1 MANPNQDQELSSMF
15 MEKIDVKR
23 SKSPNHSDSSSKSSS
38 KTNLPVEIITV
49 KDFFDFMK
57 TAYQVYEHLEEDDKG
72 VKINWEE
79 LTKLTVINHVI
90 EQQERDLLYQTAYST
105 QKPVISKSDTAIGKK
120 NNEIERIE
128 KRASCSK
135 GRRRSLPPE
144 TRVEMLGV
152 WTEANLNCKL
162 NDVINEG
169 ILDSILPYLVG
180 YKKPSKTTSVYTPII
195 KKAPSNTTLDVK
207 KPGSFGG
214 FLNEKE
220 SRDRLGRRKSSVI
233 AAQERVNQKQD
244 GDVEIHVC
252 DEVKGLKK
260 DFRCPQKLL
269 VSKMGYFADVT
280 AGQRL
285 EDMDISV
292 HCDIQI
298 FDWLMRWVKRDSILV
313 ADWPLLDPH
322 NVVPILVSASF
333 LQMEPL
339 LHDCLIYC
347 HAHLNDIV
355 KTSTNLACLSD
366 ALLTRLAAMYTN
378 AELEAVRDRK
388 DKVQSRLYCKMILSL
403 AEPVPE
409 TLRGHYATLA
419 TLFKCSK
426 CNKLLGRHI
435 AEQVPCQPSSMRIDR
450 RGNVISS
457 HTKEPSWSLNEYI
470 TWLYGELRSWRRVY
484 WRLWADCHF
493 LRCQLCDSYF
503 PAYQME
509 WCSHHEQGAHMF
521 ALEGRAP
528 LPTGRYPCCGE
539 RAYRFETIS
548 RNTGC
553 QFREHAPDE
562 RLPQDAAVM
571 ELYNKFRDIIAM
583 RPPQL
588 MFPERL
594 TRLVTRGMYEVDT
607 AIIQQVPRHN
617 RHEAPAAHVLRA
629 TDAPRH
635 QGYEQNRPHITQ
647 THREWTEQP
656 DDDSGG
662 RLQCKEVFWWEG
674 IQLAPPR
681 QPLGLLGK
689 LYSNNSKFNPGARPG
704 SPALL
709 SAQAH
714 SVACSGTA
722 ISPERKDV
730 RKTKDKEDSPRKTTL
745 YTYSSFSL
753 INAYLGIT
761 KKGAVCGAGEA
772 CSSTAACD
780 EQSSES
786 NDASEQSSDSA
797 RSDEDGPPRVR
808 RVQPPPRAASAQP
821 ASRRMRVSGRVW
833 VASLSARS
841 NQDQQRRFEER
852 AARQMRAALARR
864 AALQTAKAKSPAGG
878 VYAKLEADW
887 RERYGQR
894 TRNPATVSA
903 RPRPPPKYK

>member
-1 MANPNQDQELSSMF
+1 MSNQRPESDSMF
-15 MEKIDVKR
+15 MQRGDGPRNR
-23 SKSPNHSDSSSKSSS
+23 SPPRSEPPSRRNSSTRSNGS
-38 KTNLPVEIITV
+38 VETITV

-57 TAYQVYEHLEEDDKG
+57 TAYQVYEHMEGDEDEG
-72 VKINWEE
+72 TKIDWEE

-90 EQQERDLLYQTAYST
+90 EQQERDLLFQTAFHE
-105 QKPVISKSDTAIGKK
+105 QKPTISKSECTIEPK
-120 NNEIERIE
+120 NPEDRLE
-128 KRASCSK
+128 KRFSCSELEGIS

-144 TRVEMLGV
+144 ARVEMLGI

-162 NDVINEG
+162 NDVVNEG

-195 KKAPSNTTLDVK
+195 KKVPSGTDVK
-207 KPGSFGG
+207 KPASFGG
-214 FLNEKE
+214 FVDEKE
-220 SRDRLGRRKSSVI
+220 SRDRLGRRKSSVTI
-233 AAQERVNQKQD
+233 AQERNNAKQD

-298 FDWLMRWVKRDSILV
+298 FDWLMRWVKRDTILV

-347 HAHLNDIV
+347 HAHINDIV

-378 AELEAVRDRK
+378 AELEAIRDRK
-388 DKVQSRLYCKMILSL
+388 DKIQSRLFCKMILSL

-409 TLRGHYATLA
+409 TLRGHYSSLA
-419 TLFKCSK
+419 TLFKCCK

-435 AEQVPCQPSSMRIDR
+435 AEQVPCQPASMRIDR
-450 RGNVISS
+450 RGNVVSS
-457 HTKEPSWSLNEYI
+457 HSKDQSWSLNDYI

-509 WCSHHEQGAHMF
+509 WCSHHEQPPHMF
-521 ALEGRAP
+521 AIEGRP
-528 LPTGRYPCCGE
+528 SLPAGRYPCCGE
-539 RAYRFETIS
+539 RAYRFETVT

-553 QFREHAPDE
+553 QFREHVPDE
-562 RLPQDAAVM
+562 RLAMDSSVM
-571 ELYNKFRDIIAM
+571 ELYNQFRDIIAM

-594 TRLVTRGMYEVDT
+594 TRLVG
-607 AIIQQVPRHN
+607 
-617 RHEAPAAHVLRA
+617 
-629 TDAPRH
+629 
-635 QGYEQNRPHITQ
+635 
-647 THREWTEQP
+647 REPGE
-656 DDDSGG
+656 DSNG

-674 IQLAPPR
+674 IILVPPR
-681 QPLGLLGK
+681 PPLGLLGK
-689 LYSNNSKFNPGARPG
+689 LYTSNNKFNPNVRPG
-704 SPALL
+704 SPALGTSQV
-709 SAQAH
+709 SAQSLAGNC
-714 SVACSGTA
+714 SSGTVV
-722 ISPERKDV
+722 SPERDVKLLKPVKDI
-730 RKTKDKEDSPRKTTL
+730 REDSLR
-745 YTYSSFSL
+745 
-753 INAYLGIT
+753 T
-761 KKGAVCGAGEA
+761 KKGAPGGGDSAGE
-772 CSSTAACD
+772 SGG
-780 EQSSES
+780 EQSSS
-786 NDASEQSSDSA
+786 SDDSEQSSASA
-797 RSDEDGPPRVR
+797 PSDEEC
-808 RVQPPPRAASAQP
+808 
-821 ASRRMRVSGRVW
+821 ASRRAKLRQPRKHSHSHSHPATKRTRVVGRQW
-833 VASLSARS
+833 ISCLSARS
-841 NQDQQRRFEER
+841 NQDGQRRFEER
-852 AARQMRAALARR
+852 AARQMRAALART
-864 AALQTAKAKSPAGG
+864 AALHHQTKSKMPPGG
-878 VYAKLEADW
+878 VYARLEAEW
-887 RERYGQR
+887 RERHGQR
-894 TRNPATVSA
+894 SRNAVSA
-903 RPRPPPKYK
+903 RPRQHQPANKYKSN

>member
-1 MANPNQDQELSSMF
+1 MASPNPDIDASSMF
-15 MEKIDVKR
+15 MDKGDGRK
-23 SKSPNHSDSSSKSSS
+23 SKSPIRSGSPRNRVK
-38 KTNLPVEIITV
+38 KKERVEPAAEVITV

-57 TAYQVYEHLEEDDKG
+57 TAYQVYEHLEGSDDDG
-72 VKINWEE
+72 SKINWEE
-79 LTKLTVINHVI
+79 LTKLTVLNHVI
-90 EQQERDLLYQTAYST
+90 EQQERDLLQLTVNAI
-105 QKPVISKSDTAIGKK
+105 QKPIISKSETAIEPKYSITERVEK
-120 NNEIERIE
+120 RYSCTEIE
-128 KRASCSK
+128 
-135 GRRRSLPPE
+135 GNRRSNLNPE
-144 TRVEMLGV
+144 IKVEMLGV

-180 YKKPSKTTSVYTPII
+180 YKKPAKTTSVYAPIMKKTVSSTSADI
-195 KKAPSNTTLDVK
+195 KKPA
-207 KPGSFGG
+207 SFDG
-214 FLNEKE
+214 FINEKD

-233 AAQERVNQKQD
+233 AAQEKSNQKQD

-269 VSKMGYFADVT
+269 VTKMGYFADVT

-298 FDWLMRWVKRDSILV
+298 FDWLMRWVKRDTILV

-347 HAHLNDIV
+347 HAHMNDIV
-355 KTSTNLACLSD
+355 KTTTNLACLSD

-378 AELEAVRDRK
+378 VELEGIKDRK
-388 DKVQSRLYCKMILSL
+388 DKIQSRLYCKMILSL

-409 TLRGHYATLA
+409 TLRGHYASLA

-435 AEQVPCQPSSMRIDR
+435 AEQVPCQPAAMRIDR
-450 RGNVISS
+450 RGNVLSS
-457 HTKEPSWSLNEYI
+457 HNKDPSWSINDYI

-509 WCSHHEQGAHMF
+509 WCSHHEQNPHMF
-521 ALEGRAP
+521 GVEGRAA
-528 LPTGRYPCCGE
+528 LPAGRYPCCGE
-539 RAYRFETIS
+539 RAYRFETIT

-553 QFREHAPDE
+553 QFREHVPDE
-562 RLPQDAAVM
+562 RLATDASVM
-571 ELYNKFRDIIAM
+571 EIYSRYRDIIAM

-594 TRLVTRGMYEVDT
+594 TRLVAREPGEEVD
-607 AIIQQVPRHN
+607 
-617 RHEAPAAHVLRA
+617 
-629 TDAPRH
+629 
-635 QGYEQNRPHITQ
+635 
-647 THREWTEQP
+647 
-656 DDDSGG
+656 G

-674 IQLAPPR
+674 IQLVPPR

-689 LYSNNSKFNPGARPG
+689 LYTSNSKFNQNTRPG
-704 SPALL
+704 SPVISSLQASMPSLAGNCFTA
-709 SAQAH
+709 SA
-714 SVACSGTA
+714 
-722 ISPERKDV
+722 SPERIDNKVKRNASPKGKQGTGTGDV
-730 RKTKDKEDSPRKTTL
+730 EVAEEATDS
-745 YTYSSFSL
+745 
-753 INAYLGIT
+753 
-761 KKGAVCGAGEA
+761 
-772 CSSTAACD
+772 D
-780 EQSSES
+780 E
-786 NDASEQSSDSA
+786 SEQSSDSA
-797 RSDEDGPPRVR
+797 RSDEDTPPRR
-808 RVQPPPRAASAQP
+808 PRTRTRVP
-821 ASRRMRVSGRVW
+821 APANRNKSRRWTATTAGRVW
-833 VASLSARS
+833 AATVSARS
-841 NQDQQRRFEER
+841 NQDGQRRFEER
-852 AARQMRAALARR
+852 AAAHMKATLARR
-864 AALQTAKAKSPAGG
+864 HHYPTKPKQHPGG

-887 RERYGQR
+887 REKHGQQKV
-894 TRNPATVSA
+894 RNLTSA
-903 RPRPPPKYK
+903 KIRSQPTKYK

>member
-1 MANPNQDQELSSMF
+1 MANPNPEPDTSSMF
-15 MEKIDVKR
+15 MQKGDGKNT
-23 SKSPNHSDSSSKSSS
+23 KSPNRSELTSKNSS
-38 KTNLPVEIITV
+38 KTHLPAEVITV

-57 TAYQVYEHLEEDDKG
+57 TAYQVYEHLEGGEEEG

-105 QKPVISKSDTAIGKK
+105 QKPVI
-120 NNEIERIE
+120 
-128 KRASCSK
+128 SK

-195 KKAPSNTTLDVK
+195 KKASSNTTLDIK

-292 HCDIQI
+292 HCDIQ
-298 FDWLMRWVKRDSILV
+298 
-313 ADWPLLDPH
+313 
-322 NVVPILVSASF
+322 
-333 LQMEPL
+333 MEPL

-388 DKVQSRLYCKMILSL
+388 DKIQSRLYCKMILSL

-503 PAYQME
+503 PAYQATYDNLINIPSTRSNNCSLGYKPSFEKVKIMHEKHLTRSRASQTSMSSCAVWFNSYTDGQME
-509 WCSHHEQGAHMF
+509 WCSHHEQTAHMF
-521 ALEGRAP
+521 ALEGRPP

-539 RAYRFETIS
+539 RAYRFETIT

-562 RLPQDAAVM
+562 RLATDASVM
-571 ELYNKFRDIIAM
+571 EIYNQFRDIIAM

-594 TRLVTRGMYEVDT
+594 TRLVS
-607 AIIQQVPRHN
+607 
-617 RHEAPAAHVLRA
+617 
-629 TDAPRH
+629 
-635 QGYEQNRPHITQ
+635 
-647 THREWTEQP
+647 REPGE
-656 DDDSGG
+656 DSGG
-662 RLQCKEVFWWEG
+662 RLQCKENK
-674 IQLAPPR
+674 
-681 QPLGLLGK
+681 K
-689 LYSNNSKFNPGARPG
+689 LVYD
-704 SPALL
+704 
-709 SAQAH
+709 
-714 SVACSGTA
+714 
-722 ISPERKDV
+722 IYD
-730 RKTKDKEDSPRKTTL
+730 D
-745 YTYSSFSL
+745 
-753 INAYLGIT
+753 
-761 KKGAVCGAGEA
+761 
-772 CSSTAACD
+772 D
-780 EQSSES
+780 E
-786 NDASEQSSDSA
+786 
-797 RSDEDGPPRVR
+797 
-808 RVQPPPRAASAQP
+808 
-821 ASRRMRVSGRVW
+821 
-833 VASLSARS
+833 
-841 NQDQQRRFEER
+841 
-852 AARQMRAALARR
+852 
-864 AALQTAKAKSPAGG
+864 
-878 VYAKLEADW
+878 
-887 RERYGQR
+887 
-894 TRNPATVSA
+894 
-903 RPRPPPKYK
+903 

>member
-1 MANPNQDQELSSMF
+1 MASPNPDPDLSSMF
-15 MEKIDVKR
+15 IRRGDGKTC
-23 SKSPNHSDSSSKSSS
+23 KSPTKSEPSSRRNSLK
-38 KTNLPVEIITV
+38 NIPAEVITV

-57 TAYQVYEHLEEDDKG
+57 TAYQVYEHLEGDEDEG
-72 VKINWEE
+72 NKINWEE

-90 EQQERDLLYQTAYST
+90 EQQERDLLYQTAFT
-105 QKPVISKSDTAIGKK
+105 EQKPITSKSDTAIERRNSEERTDKRYSCS
-120 NNEIERIE
+120 EIEG
-128 KRASCSK
+128 K
-135 GRRRSLPPE
+135 GRRRSLPRE
-144 TRVEMLGV
+144 ARVEMLGV

-195 KKAPSNTTLDVK
+195 KKTPSNVSTDVK
-207 KPGSFGG
+207 KPASFGA
-214 FLNEKE
+214 FVNEKE
-220 SRDRLGRRKSSVI
+220 SRDRLGRRKSSVV
-233 AAQERVNQKQD
+233 AAQERSNQKHD

-260 DFRCPQKLL
+260 DFKCPQKLL

-298 FDWLMRWVKRDSILV
+298 FDWLMRWVKRDTILV

-347 HAHLNDIV
+347 HAHMNDIV

-378 AELEAVRDRK
+378 AELEAIRDRK
-388 DKVQSRLYCKMILSL
+388 DKIQSRLYCKMILSL

-435 AEQVPCQPSSMRIDR
+435 AEQVPCQPANMRIDR
-450 RGNVISS
+450 RGNVIST
-457 HTKEPSWSLNEYI
+457 HTKDLSWSLNEYI

-509 WCSHHEQGAHMF
+509 WCSQHGEGAHAL
-521 ALEGRAP
+521 ALEGRA
-528 LPTGRYPCCGE
+528 LSAARHACCGE
-539 RAYRFETIS
+539 RAYRFETIP

-553 QFREHAPDE
+553 QFREHVPDE
-562 RLPQDAAVM
+562 RLASDGAVM
-571 ELYNKFRDIIAM
+571 ELYNNFRDIIAM

-594 TRLVTRGMYEVDT
+594 TKL
-607 AIIQQVPRHN
+607 VPR
-617 RHEAPAAHVLRA
+617 ETGEDP
-629 TDAPRH
+629 
-635 QGYEQNRPHITQ
+635 
-647 THREWTEQP
+647 
-656 DDDSGG
+656 SG
-662 RLQCKEVFWWEG
+662 RLQCREVFWWEG
-674 IQLAPPR
+674 IQLVPSR
-681 QPLGLLGK
+681 QPLGLLGR
-689 LYSNNSKFNPGARPG
+689 LYTSNTKFNPNARPG
-704 SPALL
+704 SPVLGVART
-709 SAQAH
+709 
-714 SVACSGTA
+714 SVQSISGNGSTVTCT
-722 ISPERKDV
+722 SPEVQEAKP
-730 RKTKDKEDSPRKTTL
+730 KTPVKEDSPRKQ
-745 YTYSSFSL
+745 
-753 INAYLGIT
+753 
-761 KKGAVCGAGEA
+761 GAGSGEGGDA
-772 CSSTAACD
+772 ESSD
-780 EQSSES
+780 S
-786 NDASEQSSDSA
+786 SEQSSDSDRSEEDVPRRSRA
-797 RSDEDGPPRVR
+797 RTRA
-808 RVQPPPRAASAQP
+808 PPPPP
-821 ASRRMRVSGRVW
+821 ASRNNARRGRVQGRVW
-833 VASLSARS
+833 AATQSARS
-841 NQDQQRRFEER
+841 NQDGQRRFEER
-852 AARQMRAALARR
+852 AATHMRAALARR
-864 AALQTAKAKSPAGG
+864 HQRTARHRDHPGG
-878 VYAKLEADW
+878 AYARLEAEW
-887 RERYGQR
+887 RERHGAR
-894 TRNPATVSA
+894 ARPAASA
-903 RPRPPPKYK
+903 RGRPALKYK

>member
-1 MANPNQDQELSSMF
+1 MASPNPDNDPSSMF
-15 MEKIDVKR
+15 MDKGDGKRRSPTRSETSPRRNSVVKAI
-23 SKSPNHSDSSSKSSS
+23 NAE
-38 KTNLPVEIITV
+38 VITV

-57 TAYQVYEHLEEDDKG
+57 TAYQVYEHLEGDEDEG
-72 VKINWEE
+72 SKINWEE
-79 LTKLTVINHVI
+79 LSKLTVLNHVI
-90 EQQERDLLYQTAYST
+90 EQQERDLLYQTAFSM
-105 QKPVISKSDTAIGKK
+105 QKPIVSKSDTQIERKINVIDRVEK
-120 NNEIERIE
+120 RYSCSEIEG
-128 KRASCSK
+128 KN
-135 GRRRSLPPE
+135 RRRCPE
-144 TRVEMLGV
+144 PRVEMLGV

-180 YKKPSKTTSVYTPII
+180 YKKPLKTTSVYAPII
-195 KKAPSNTTLDVK
+195 KKTSSNISTTEVK
-207 KPGSFGG
+207 KPASFEG
-214 FLNEKE
+214 FVSEKE

-233 AAQERVNQKQD
+233 AAHERANQKQD

-347 HAHLNDIV
+347 HAHMNDIV
-355 KTSTNLACLSD
+355 KTTTNLACLSD

-378 AELEAVRDRK
+378 AELESIRDRK

-409 TLRGHYATLA
+409 TLRGHYASLA

-435 AEQVPCQPSSMRIDR
+435 AEQVPCQPASMRIDR
-450 RGNVISS
+450 RGNVVSS
-457 HTKEPSWSLNEYI
+457 HSKDPSWSLNEYI
-470 TWLYGELRSWRRVY
+470 TWLFGELRSWRRVY

-509 WCSHHEQGAHMF
+509 WCSHHSQSAH
-521 ALEGRAP
+521 ALGSLAA
-528 LPTGRYPCCGE
+528 GRYPCCGE
-539 RAYRFETIS
+539 RAYRFETVT

-553 QFREHAPDE
+553 QFREHVPDE
-562 RLPQDAAVM
+562 SLATDAAVM
-571 ELYNKFRDIIAM
+571 EIYNKFRDIIAM

-594 TRLVTRGMYEVDT
+594 TRLVTREPGE
-607 AIIQQVPRHN
+607 
-617 RHEAPAAHVLRA
+617 EAA
-629 TDAPRH
+629 
-635 QGYEQNRPHITQ
+635 
-647 THREWTEQP
+647 
-656 DDDSGG
+656 G

-674 IQLAPPR
+674 IQLVPPR

-689 LYSNNSKFNPGARPG
+689 LYTSNNKFIPNVRPG
-704 SPALL
+704 SPVLATIQPPAP
-709 SAQAH
+709 SI
-714 SVACSGTA
+714 SGTCSNA
-722 ISPERKDV
+722 SPERTEIKS
-730 RKTKDKEDSPRKTTL
+730 KLLSPRNKQGTSGTGDAL
-745 YTYSSFSL
+745 EV
-753 INAYLGIT
+753 AD
-761 KKGAVCGAGEA
+761 EA
-772 CSSTAACD
+772 TDSD
-780 EQSSES
+780 E
-786 NDASEQSSDSA
+786 SEQSSDSG
-797 RSDEDGPPRVR
+797 RSDEDTPPRR
-808 RVQPPPRAASAQP
+808 PRARTRMPPPPCNRNK
-821 ASRRMRVSGRVW
+821 SRRWGTTGGGRIW
-833 VASLSARS
+833 APTLSARS
-841 NQDQQRRFEER
+841 NQDGQRRYEER
-852 AARQMRAALARR
+852 AAAHMRATLAKRHHYPV
-864 AALQTAKAKSPAGG
+864 KPKPHAGG

-887 RERYGQR
+887 REKHGQKPR
-894 TRNPATVSA
+894 SLPSA
-903 RPRPPPKYK
+903 RNRSQPTKYK

>member
-1 MANPNQDQELSSMF
+1 MASLRPDADASSMF
-15 MEKIDVKR
+15 TQKGDGKSV
-23 SKSPNHSDSSSKSSS
+23 KSPVRSETTSRRNSVVKA
-38 KTNLPVEIITV
+38 NIPAEIITV

-57 TAYQVYEHLEEDDKG
+57 TAYQVYEHLEGDEDEG
-72 VKINWEE
+72 SKINWEE

-90 EQQERDLLYQTAYST
+90 EQQERDLLYQTAYAD
-105 QKPVISKSDTAIGKK
+105 QKAVTSKSDTALEKK
-120 NNEIERIE
+120 NSEAEGTVKRFSYSEIEE
-128 KRASCSK
+128 KS
-135 GRRRSLPPE
+135 RRRSLPTE
-144 TRVEMLGV
+144 ARVEMLGV

-180 YKKPSKTTSVYTPII
+180 YKKPSKTTSVYTPAI
-195 KKAPSNTTLDVK
+195 KKSPSTVSTDVK
-207 KPGSFGG
+207 KPASFGG
-214 FLNEKE
+214 FINEKE
-220 SRDRLGRRKSSVI
+220 SRDRLGRRKSSVVV
-233 AAQERVNQKQD
+233 AQDRNNQKQE

-298 FDWLMRWVKRDSILV
+298 FDWLMRWVKRDTILV

-347 HAHLNDIV
+347 HAHMNDIV

-366 ALLTRLAAMYTN
+366 ALLTRLSAMYTN
-378 AELEAVRDRK
+378 AELEAIRDRK
-388 DKVQSRLYCKMILSL
+388 DKIQSRLYCKMILSL

-435 AEQVPCQPSSMRIDR
+435 AEQVPCQPASMRIDR

-457 HTKEPSWSLNEYI
+457 HTKDASWSLNDYI

-493 LRCQLCDSYF
+493 LHCQLCENYF

-509 WCSHHEQGAHMF
+509 WCSHHEQTAHMF
-521 ALEGRAP
+521 AVEGRPP
-528 LPTGRYPCCGE
+528 LPAGRYPCCGE
-539 RAYRFETIS
+539 RAYRFETIT

-562 RLPQDAAVM
+562 RLPADAAAM
-571 ELYNKFRDIIAM
+571 ELYTRFRDIIAM
-583 RPPQL
+583 RPPHL
-588 MFPERL
+588 VFPERL
-594 TRLVTRGMYEVDT
+594 TRLVAREPGEDT
-607 AIIQQVPRHN
+607 
-617 RHEAPAAHVLRA
+617 
-629 TDAPRH
+629 
-635 QGYEQNRPHITQ
+635 
-647 THREWTEQP
+647 
-656 DDDSGG
+656 GG

-674 IQLAPPR
+674 IQLVPPR

-689 LYSNNSKFNPGARPG
+689 LYTSNNKFNPNIRPG
-704 SPALL
+704 SPALGAVRA
-709 SAQAH
+709 SAQSLAGN
-714 SVACSGTA
+714 CSTVTCT
-722 ISPERKDV
+722 SPQPKPEPKPA
-730 RKTKDKEDSPRKTTL
+730 KAKEESPRNK
-745 YTYSSFSL
+745 
-753 INAYLGIT
+753 LGAA
-761 KKGAVCGAGEA
+761 GGGGAGEA
-772 CSSTAACD
+772 AD
-780 EQSSES
+780 EADES
-786 NDASEQSSDSA
+786 DDSEQSSDSG
-797 RSDEDGPPRVR
+797 RSDEDAAPRR
-808 RVQPPPRAASAQP
+808 PRPRARVP
-821 ASRRMRVSGRVW
+821 APPADRTAARRSVSRACGRVSGRVW

-841 NQDQQRRFEER
+841 NQDGQRRFEER
-852 AARQMRAALARR
+852 AATHMRAALARR
-864 AALQTAKAKSPAGG
+864 LHHASRTNHHPGG

-887 RERYGQR
+887 RERHAPR
-894 TRNPATVSA
+894 TRNAPSA
-903 RPRPPPKYK
+903 RARPAPRYK

>member
-1 MANPNQDQELSSMF
+1 MSNQRPESDSMF
-15 MEKIDVKR
+15 MQRGDGPRNR
-23 SKSPNHSDSSSKSSS
+23 SPPRSEPPSRRNSSTRSNGS
-38 KTNLPVEIITV
+38 VETITV

-57 TAYQVYEHLEEDDKG
+57 TAYQVYEHMEGDEDEG
-72 VKINWEE
+72 TKIDWEE

-90 EQQERDLLYQTAYST
+90 EQQERDLLFQTAFHE
-105 QKPVISKSDTAIGKK
+105 QKPTISKSECTIEPK
-120 NNEIERIE
+120 NQEDRLE
-128 KRASCSK
+128 KRFSCSELEGIS

-144 TRVEMLGV
+144 ARVEMLGI

-162 NDVINEG
+162 NDVVNEG

-195 KKAPSNTTLDVK
+195 KKVPSGTDVK
-207 KPGSFGG
+207 KPASFGG
-214 FLNEKE
+214 FVDEKE
-220 SRDRLGRRKSSVI
+220 SRDRLGRRKSSVTI
-233 AAQERVNQKQD
+233 AQERNNAKQD

-298 FDWLMRWVKRDSILV
+298 FDWLMRWVKRDTILV

-347 HAHLNDIV
+347 HAHINDIV

-378 AELEAVRDRK
+378 AELEAIRDRK
-388 DKVQSRLYCKMILSL
+388 DKIQSRLFCKMILSL

-409 TLRGHYATLA
+409 TLRGHYSSLA
-419 TLFKCSK
+419 TLFKCCK

-435 AEQVPCQPSSMRIDR
+435 AEQVPCQPASMRIDR
-450 RGNVISS
+450 RGNVVSS
-457 HTKEPSWSLNEYI
+457 HSKDQSWSLNDYI

-509 WCSHHEQGAHMF
+509 WCSHHEQPPHMF
-521 ALEGRAP
+521 AIEGRP
-528 LPTGRYPCCGE
+528 SLPAGRYPCCGE
-539 RAYRFETIS
+539 RAYRFETVT

-553 QFREHAPDE
+553 QFREHVPDE
-562 RLPQDAAVM
+562 RLAMDSSVM
-571 ELYNKFRDIIAM
+571 ELYNQFRDIIAM

-594 TRLVTRGMYEVDT
+594 TRLVG
-607 AIIQQVPRHN
+607 
-617 RHEAPAAHVLRA
+617 
-629 TDAPRH
+629 
-635 QGYEQNRPHITQ
+635 
-647 THREWTEQP
+647 REPGE
-656 DDDSGG
+656 DSNG

-674 IQLAPPR
+674 IILVPPR
-681 QPLGLLGK
+681 PPLGLLGK
-689 LYSNNSKFNPGARPG
+689 LYTSNNKFNPNVRPG
-704 SPALL
+704 SPALGTSQV
-709 SAQAH
+709 SAQSLAGNC
-714 SVACSGTA
+714 SSGTVV
-722 ISPERKDV
+722 SPERDVKLLKPVKDI
-730 RKTKDKEDSPRKTTL
+730 REDSLR
-745 YTYSSFSL
+745 
-753 INAYLGIT
+753 T
-761 KKGAVCGAGEA
+761 KKGAPGGGDSAGE
-772 CSSTAACD
+772 SGG
-780 EQSSES
+780 EQSSS
-786 NDASEQSSDSA
+786 SDDSEQSSASA
-797 RSDEDGPPRVR
+797 PSDEEC
-808 RVQPPPRAASAQP
+808 
-821 ASRRMRVSGRVW
+821 ASRRAKLRQPRKHSHSHSHPATKRTRVVGRQW
-833 VASLSARS
+833 ISCLSARS
-841 NQDQQRRFEER
+841 NQDGQRRFEER
-852 AARQMRAALARR
+852 AARQMRAALART
-864 AALQTAKAKSPAGG
+864 AALHHQTKSKMPPGG
-878 VYAKLEADW
+878 VYARLEAEW
-887 RERYGQR
+887 RERHGQR
-894 TRNPATVSA
+894 SRNAVSA
-903 RPRPPPKYK
+903 RPRQHQPANKYKSN

>member
-1 MANPNQDQELSSMF
+1 MASPNSEIDSTSMF
-15 MEKIDVKR
+15 MQKGDYRKSRSPTPSETATRRNSIVNVK
-23 SKSPNHSDSSSKSSS
+23 KVSP
-38 KTNLPVEIITV
+38 EIITV

-57 TAYQVYEHLEEDDKG
+57 TAYQVYEHLEGDEDEG
-72 VKINWEE
+72 NKINWEE
-79 LTKLTVINHVI
+79 LTKLTVLNHVI
-90 EQQERDLLYQTAYST
+90 EQQERDLLHQTAFSCP
-105 QKPVISKSDTAIGKK
+105 KPLISKSDTAIEKK
-120 NNEIERIE
+120 NSMDRLEKRYSCSEIEG
-128 KRASCSK
+128 S
-135 GRRRSLPPE
+135 RRRSLPPE
-144 TRVEMLGV
+144 ARVEMLGV

-180 YKKPSKTTSVYTPII
+180 YKKPTKTTSTYAPVI
-195 KKAPSNTTLDVK
+195 KKASTSSTDIK
-207 KPGSFGG
+207 KPASFQG
-214 FLNEKE
+214 FVTEKE

-233 AAQERVNQKQD
+233 AAQERIAQKQD

-339 LHDCLIYC
+339 LHDCMIYC
-347 HAHLNDIV
+347 HAHMNEIV

-378 AELEAVRDRK
+378 AELEAIRDRK
-388 DKVQSRLYCKMILSL
+388 DKIQSRLYCKMITSL

-409 TLRGHYATLA
+409 TLRGHYASLA
-419 TLFKCSK
+419 TLFKCTK

-457 HTKEPSWSLNEYI
+457 HCKDLSWNLNEYI

-484 WRLWADCHF
+484 WRLWGDCHF

-509 WCSHHEQGAHMF
+509 WCSHHEQSAHMF
-521 ALEGRAP
+521 QLDGRPP
-528 LPTGRYPCCGE
+528 LPAGRYPCCGE
-539 RAYRFETIS
+539 RAYRFETVT

-562 RLPQDAAVM
+562 RLAADAAVM
-571 ELYNKFRDIIAM
+571 DMYNRFRDIVSM

-594 TRLVTRGMYEVDT
+594 TRIVAREPGE
-607 AIIQQVPRHN
+607 
-617 RHEAPAAHVLRA
+617 
-629 TDAPRH
+629 DA
-635 QGYEQNRPHITQ
+635 
-647 THREWTEQP
+647 
-656 DDDSGG
+656 G

-674 IQLAPPR
+674 IQLMPPR

-689 LYSNNSKFNPGARPG
+689 MYTSNNKFNPSARPG
-704 SPALL
+704 SPPLGTARL
-709 SAQAH
+709 SAQSLAASCSA
-714 SVACSGTA
+714 SVGPTT
-722 ISPERKDV
+722 EEV
-730 RKTKDKEDSPRKTTL
+730 RLKPPPKEAKEDAPR
-745 YTYSSFSL
+745 
-753 INAYLGIT
+753 
-761 KKGAVCGAGEA
+761 KKGAIGGGDSVMDDGAEQTSDSETESER
-772 CSSTAACD
+772 SST
-780 EQSSES
+780 
-786 NDASEQSSDSA
+786 SA
-797 RSDEDGPPRVR
+797 RSDEDSVPRR
-808 RVQPPPRAASAQP
+808 RQPRLARAPRPVVNLWTQACPRGGAAVGGVAVGAQQPGRAAQV
-821 ASRRMRVSGRVW
+821 RG
-833 VASLSARS
+833 
-841 NQDQQRRFEER
+841 
-852 AARQMRAALARR
+852 ARR
-864 AALQTAKAKSPAGG
+864 AAHAGG
-878 VYAKLEADW
+878 A
-887 RERYGQR
+887 G
-894 TRNPATVSA
+894 P
-903 RPRPPPKYK
+903 PRPLRAHATGQTQDSSWRRVRAAGGGVARASRAGAAARAVRAAQAARQQVQVTAVTLTLIHS

>member
-1 MANPNQDQELSSMF
+1 MSNQRPESDSMF
-15 MEKIDVKR
+15 MQRGDGPRNR
-23 SKSPNHSDSSSKSSS
+23 SPPRSEPPSRRNSSTRSNGS
-38 KTNLPVEIITV
+38 VETITV

-57 TAYQVYEHLEEDDKG
+57 TAYQVYEHMEGDEDEG
-72 VKINWEE
+72 TKIDWEE

-90 EQQERDLLYQTAYST
+90 EQQERDLLFQTAFHE
-105 QKPVISKSDTAIGKK
+105 QKPTISKSECTIEPK
-120 NNEIERIE
+120 NPEDRLE
-128 KRASCSK
+128 KRFSCSELE

-144 TRVEMLGV
+144 ARVEMLGI

-162 NDVINEG
+162 NDVVNEG

-195 KKAPSNTTLDVK
+195 KKVPSGTDVK
-207 KPGSFGG
+207 KPASFGG
-214 FLNEKE
+214 FVDEKE
-220 SRDRLGRRKSSVI
+220 SRDRLGRRKSSVTI
-233 AAQERVNQKQD
+233 AQERNNAKQD

-298 FDWLMRWVKRDSILV
+298 FDWLMRWVKRDTILV

-347 HAHLNDIV
+347 HAHINDIV

-378 AELEAVRDRK
+378 AELEAIRDRK
-388 DKVQSRLYCKMILSL
+388 DKIQSRLFCKMILSL

-409 TLRGHYATLA
+409 TLRGHYSSLA
-419 TLFKCSK
+419 TLFKCCK

-435 AEQVPCQPSSMRIDR
+435 AEQVPCQPASMRIDR
-450 RGNVISS
+450 RGNVVSS
-457 HTKEPSWSLNEYI
+457 HSKDQSWSLNDYI

-509 WCSHHEQGAHMF
+509 WCSHHEQPPHMF
-521 ALEGRAP
+521 AIEGRP
-528 LPTGRYPCCGE
+528 SLPAGRYPCCGE
-539 RAYRFETIS
+539 RAYRFETVT

-553 QFREHAPDE
+553 QFREHVPDE
-562 RLPQDAAVM
+562 RLAMDSSVM
-571 ELYNKFRDIIAM
+571 ELYNQFRDIIAM

-594 TRLVTRGMYEVDT
+594 TRLVG
-607 AIIQQVPRHN
+607 
-617 RHEAPAAHVLRA
+617 
-629 TDAPRH
+629 
-635 QGYEQNRPHITQ
+635 
-647 THREWTEQP
+647 REPGE
-656 DDDSGG
+656 DSNG

-674 IQLAPPR
+674 IILVPPR
-681 QPLGLLGK
+681 PPLGLLGK
-689 LYSNNSKFNPGARPG
+689 LYTSNNKFNPNVRPG
-704 SPALL
+704 SPALGTSQV
-709 SAQAH
+709 SAQSLAGNC
-714 SVACSGTA
+714 SSGTVV
-722 ISPERKDV
+722 SPERDVKLLKPVKDI
-730 RKTKDKEDSPRKTTL
+730 REDSLR
-745 YTYSSFSL
+745 
-753 INAYLGIT
+753 T
-761 KKGAVCGAGEA
+761 KKGAPGGGDSAGE
-772 CSSTAACD
+772 SGG
-780 EQSSES
+780 EQSSS
-786 NDASEQSSDSA
+786 SDDSEQSSASA
-797 RSDEDGPPRVR
+797 PSDEEC
-808 RVQPPPRAASAQP
+808 
-821 ASRRMRVSGRVW
+821 ASRRAKLRQPRKHSHSHSHPATKRTRVVGRQW
-833 VASLSARS
+833 ISCLSARS
-841 NQDQQRRFEER
+841 NQDGQRRFEER
-852 AARQMRAALARR
+852 AARQMRAALART
-864 AALQTAKAKSPAGG
+864 AALHHQTKSKMPPGG
-878 VYAKLEADW
+878 VYARLEAEW
-887 RERYGQR
+887 RERHGQR
-894 TRNPATVSA
+894 SRNAVSA
-903 RPRPPPKYK
+903 RPRQHQPANKYKSN

>member
-1 MANPNQDQELSSMF
+1 MSSPNPEPDLSSMF
-15 MEKIDVKR
+15 MQRGDGPGNR
-23 SKSPNHSDSSSKSSS
+23 SPTRADGSSRRNSAAKA
-38 KTNLPVEIITV
+38 NLSAETITV

-57 TAYQVYEHLEEDDKG
+57 TAYQVYEHLEGDEDEG
-72 VKINWEE
+72 TKIDWDE

-90 EQQERDLLYQTAYST
+90 EQQERDLLYQTAFAEH
-105 QKPVISKSDTAIGKK
+105 KPIVSKSACSIENK
-120 NNEIERIE
+120 NSEDRLE
-128 KRASCSK
+128 KRYSCSELEGLK
-135 GRRRSLPPE
+135 SRRRSLPPE
-144 TRVEMLGV
+144 ARVEMLGI

-162 NDVINEG
+162 NDVVNEG

-195 KKAPSNTTLDVK
+195 KKVPSGTTVEIK
-207 KPGSFGG
+207 KPASFGG
-214 FLNEKE
+214 FVDEKD

-233 AAQERVNQKQD
+233 VSQDRVNQKQD

-298 FDWLMRWVKRDSILV
+298 FDWLMRWVKRDTILV

-347 HAHLNDIV
+347 HAHINEIV

-378 AELEAVRDRK
+378 AELEAIRDRK
-388 DKVQSRLYCKMILSL
+388 DKIQSRLYCKMILSL

-409 TLRGHYATLA
+409 TLRGHYSTLA

-435 AEQVPCQPSSMRIDR
+435 AEQVPCQPASMRIDR
-450 RGNVISS
+450 RGNVVAS
-457 HTKEPSWSLNEYI
+457 HTKDQTWSLNEYI
-470 TWLYGELRSWRRVY
+470 TWLYGEMRSWRRVY

-509 WCSHHEQGAHMF
+509 WCSHHEQPAHMF
-521 ALEGRAP
+521 ALEGRP
-528 LPTGRYPCCGE
+528 SLPAGRYPCCGE
-539 RAYRFETIS
+539 RAYKFETIT

-553 QFREHAPDE
+553 QFREHVPDE
-562 RLPQDAAVM
+562 RLATDASVM
-571 ELYNKFRDIIAM
+571 EIYNQFRDIIAM

-594 TRLVTRGMYEVDT
+594 TRLVG
-607 AIIQQVPRHN
+607 
-617 RHEAPAAHVLRA
+617 
-629 TDAPRH
+629 
-635 QGYEQNRPHITQ
+635 
-647 THREWTEQP
+647 REP
-656 DDDSGG
+656 GDDGNG

-674 IQLAPPR
+674 ILLVPPR
-681 QPLGLLGK
+681 PTLGLLGK
-689 LYSNNSKFNPGARPG
+689 LYTSNNKFNRAPGG
-704 SPALL
+704 GD
-709 SAQAH
+709 SAAE
-714 SVACSGTA
+714 SG
-722 ISPERKDV
+722 
-730 RKTKDKEDSPRKTTL
+730 
-745 YTYSSFSL
+745 
-753 INAYLGIT
+753 G
-761 KKGAVCGAGEA
+761 
-772 CSSTAACD
+772 
-780 EQSSES
+780 EQSSS
-786 NDASEQSSDSA
+786 SDDSEQSSASA
-797 RSDEDGPPRVR
+797 RSDEDAAPRS
-808 RVQPPPRAASAQP
+808 QHRAARRHSHSHAHP
-821 ASRRMRVSGRVW
+821 ATKRTRVVGRQW
-833 VASLSARS
+833 ISCLSARS
-841 NQDQQRRFEER
+841 NQDGQRRFEER
-852 AARQMRAALARR
+852 AARQMRAALART
-864 AALQTAKAKSPAGG
+864 AALQQNKAKLPPAGG
-878 VYAKLEADW
+878 VYARLEAEW
-887 RERYGQR
+887 RERHGQR
-894 TRNPATVSA
+894 TRSTLSA
-903 RPRPPPKYK
+903 RPRPHQPANKYK

>member
-1 MANPNQDQELSSMF
+1 MASPNPENDLSSMF
-15 MEKIDVKR
+15 MIKDDTKTA
-23 SKSPNHSDSSSKSSS
+23 KSPTRSEPTSRRNSSTKS
-38 KTNLPVEIITV
+38 NVPAEIITV

-57 TAYQVYEHLEEDDKG
+57 TAYQVYEHLEGDEDDS
-72 VKINWEE
+72 KIDWEE
-79 LTKLTVINHVI
+79 LTKLTVLNHVI
-90 EQQERDLLYQTAYST
+90 EQQERDLLHQTAFNDP
-105 QKPVISKSDTAIGKK
+105 KPVTSKSESALETKTDGERVEKRYSCS
-120 NNEIERIE
+120 EIEV
-128 KRASCSK
+128 K

-144 TRVEMLGV
+144 GRVEMLGV

-180 YKKPSKTTSVYTPII
+180 YKKPSKTTSVYAPVI
-195 KKAPSNTTLDVK
+195 KKVPSNATDVK
-207 KPGSFGG
+207 KPASFGG
-214 FLNEKE
+214 FINEKD
-220 SRDRLGRRKSSVI
+220 SRDRLGRRKSSI
-233 AAQERVNQKQD
+233 ATAQERSTQKQD

-252 DEVKGLKK
+252 DEVKGMKK

-388 DKVQSRLYCKMILSL
+388 DKIQSRLFCKMILSL

-409 TLRGHYATLA
+409 TLRGHYSTLA
-419 TLFKCSK
+419 TLFKCNK

-435 AEQVPCQPSSMRIDR
+435 AEQVPCQPASMRIDR
-450 RGNVISS
+450 RGNVVST
-457 HTKEPSWSLNEYI
+457 HTKEPNWSLNEYI

-509 WCSHHEQGAHMF
+509 WCSHHEQQAHMF
-521 ALEGRAP
+521 VVEGRAP
-528 LPTGRYPCCGE
+528 LPAGRYPCCGE
-539 RAYRFETIS
+539 RAYRFETIT

-553 QFREHAPDE
+553 QFREHVPDE
-562 RLPQDAAVM
+562 RLATDAAVM
-571 ELYNKFRDIIAM
+571 EIYNQFRDIIAM

-594 TRLVTRGMYEVDT
+594 TRLVG
-607 AIIQQVPRHN
+607 
-617 RHEAPAAHVLRA
+617 
-629 TDAPRH
+629 
-635 QGYEQNRPHITQ
+635 
-647 THREWTEQP
+647 REPGDEST
-656 DDDSGG
+656 G

-674 IQLAPPR
+674 IQLVPPR
-681 QPLGLLGK
+681 PPLGLLGK
-689 LYSNNSKFNPGARPG
+689 LYTSNNKFNGNAASARAASPVAGDRSVHSLAGGGTHPSAAASPHAEPRTPKPLKSAPG
-704 SPALL
+704 
-709 SAQAH
+709 
-714 SVACSGTA
+714 
-722 ISPERKDV
+722 ERG
-730 RKTKDKEDSPRKTTL
+730 DSPHR
-745 YTYSSFSL
+745 
-753 INAYLGIT
+753 
-761 KKGAVCGAGEA
+761 KKGASGGGDDSAGSEGESS
-772 CSSTAACD
+772 CSS
-780 EQSSES
+780 
-786 NDASEQSSDSA
+786 DASERSA
-797 RSDEDGPPRVR
+797 RSDEDAAPRRPARHAPPARARAHPARCTWKIYQLLPITPRGNSHALMYGGTFIAVLDTQGPK
-808 RVQPPPRAASAQP
+808 
-821 ASRRMRVSGRVW
+821 RVSSPSPTLSSVDIPFQLSSK
-833 VASLSARS
+833 ALQSLSRGIPVS
-841 NQDQQRRFEER
+841 H
-852 AARQMRAALARR
+852 
-864 AALQTAKAKSPAGG
+864 SPSFG
-878 VYAKLEADW
+878 VNC
-887 RERYGQR
+887 G
-894 TRNPATVSA
+894 V
-903 RPRPPPKYK
+903 

>member
-1 MANPNQDQELSSMF
+1 MSSPNPEPDLSSMF
-15 MEKIDVKR
+15 MQRGDGPGNR
-23 SKSPNHSDSSSKSSS
+23 SPTRADGSSRRNSAAKA
-38 KTNLPVEIITV
+38 NLSAETITV

-57 TAYQVYEHLEEDDKG
+57 TAYQVYEHLEGDEDEG
-72 VKINWEE
+72 TKIDWDE

-90 EQQERDLLYQTAYST
+90 EQQERDLLYQTAFAEH
-105 QKPVISKSDTAIGKK
+105 KPIVSKSACSIENK
-120 NNEIERIE
+120 NSEDRLE
-128 KRASCSK
+128 KRYSCSELEGLK
-135 GRRRSLPPE
+135 SRRRSLPPE
-144 TRVEMLGV
+144 ARVEMLGI

-162 NDVINEG
+162 NDVVNEG

-195 KKAPSNTTLDVK
+195 KKVPSGTTVEIK
-207 KPGSFGG
+207 KPASFGG
-214 FLNEKE
+214 FVDEKD

-233 AAQERVNQKQD
+233 VSQDRVNQKQD

-298 FDWLMRWVKRDSILV
+298 FDWLMRWVKRDTILV

-347 HAHLNDIV
+347 HAHINEIV

-378 AELEAVRDRK
+378 AELEAIRDRK
-388 DKVQSRLYCKMILSL
+388 DKIQSRLYCKMILSL

-409 TLRGHYATLA
+409 TLRGHYSTLA

-435 AEQVPCQPSSMRIDR
+435 AEQVPCQPASMRIDR
-450 RGNVISS
+450 RGNVVAS
-457 HTKEPSWSLNEYI
+457 HTKDQTWSLNEYI
-470 TWLYGELRSWRRVY
+470 TWLYGEMRSWRRVY

-509 WCSHHEQGAHMF
+509 WCSHHEQPAHMF
-521 ALEGRAP
+521 ALEGRP
-528 LPTGRYPCCGE
+528 SLPAGRYPCCGE
-539 RAYRFETIS
+539 RAYKFETIT

-553 QFREHAPDE
+553 QFREHVPDE
-562 RLPQDAAVM
+562 RLATDASVM
-571 ELYNKFRDIIAM
+571 EIYNQFRDIIAM

-594 TRLVTRGMYEVDT
+594 TRLVG
-607 AIIQQVPRHN
+607 
-617 RHEAPAAHVLRA
+617 
-629 TDAPRH
+629 
-635 QGYEQNRPHITQ
+635 
-647 THREWTEQP
+647 REP
-656 DDDSGG
+656 GDDGNG

-674 IQLAPPR
+674 ILLVPPR
-681 QPLGLLGK
+681 PTLGLLGK
-689 LYSNNSKFNPGARPG
+689 LYTSNNKFNRETRT
-704 SPALL
+704 LL
-709 SAQAH
+709 
-714 SVACSGTA
+714 C
-722 ISPERKDV
+722 
-730 RKTKDKEDSPRKTTL
+730 
-745 YTYSSFSL
+745 
-753 INAYLGIT
+753 
-761 KKGAVCGAGEA
+761 
-772 CSSTAACD
+772 
-780 EQSSES
+780 
-786 NDASEQSSDSA
+786 
-797 RSDEDGPPRVR
+797 
-808 RVQPPPRAASAQP
+808 
-821 ASRRMRVSGRVW
+821 
-833 VASLSARS
+833 
-841 NQDQQRRFEER
+841 
-852 AARQMRAALARR
+852 
-864 AALQTAKAKSPAGG
+864 
-878 VYAKLEADW
+878 
-887 RERYGQR
+887 RYGAAVMWTKR
-894 TRNPATVSA
+894 TRCV
-903 RPRPPPKYK
+903 